1 MFFCDDRLKQIGRY
15 SCQALIAVFLLVL
28 SAFLPAAAQIAI
40 EPDMMTVHLEAGKE
54 RAAYFTIRNPSY
66 TVKHYHFDVEYRRQ
80 GNCPLELKKWIQVN
94 PISVEILPNQEA
106 QVQLAFK
113 GLQNHKTGEC
123 IVALFVT
130 ERKNSK
136 IILDVRYGIPI
147 YVLWNKKN
155 KVRGKITQ
163 VNSSVVGRDLTLE
176 MKVKNTGQTHLAP
189 YGFLWVDQKG
199 GERLWQS
206 EFRTD
211 QLIFPGETK
220 TISWTGRGTGT
231 LPADGNVS
239 LQVFWGTM
247 YDIAVVGPPKSE
259 IRQFSLMRKHEN
271 GQ

>member
-1 MFFCDDRLKQIGRY
+1 MKQSGRY
-15 SCQALIAVFLLVL
+15 SWQVVIAVFLLVL
-28 SAFLPAAAQIAI
+28 SVFSPAAAQIAV
-40 EPDMMTVHLEAGKE
+40 EPDMITVHLEAGKE
-54 RAAYFTIRNPSY
+54 KVAYFKIRNPSY
-66 TVKHYHFDVEYRRQ
+66 AVKHYTFDLEYRRQ
-80 GNCPLELKKWIQVN
+80 GRCPLEVKKWVRVN
-94 PISVEILPNQEA
+94 PASIEIPPNQET
-106 QVQLAFK
+106 QVQLLFN

-155 KVRGKITQ
+155 KVRGKITHM
-163 VNSSVVGRDLTLE
+163 NSSLAGRDLTLE
-176 MKVKNTGQTHLAP
+176 MEVKNTGQTHLAP
-189 YGFLWVDQKG
+189 YGFMWVEQKG

-220 TISWTGRGTGT
+220 TISWTGKGTGT
-231 LPADGNVS
+231 LPTTGNVS

-259 IRQFSLMRKHEN
+259 IRQFSLMRKN
-271 GQ
+271 ADGR